1 PAPRPPGAACAGA
14 GPGAGLSAALRLE
27 AKAGDLESLPADL
40 AIVYKFKGQS
50 DIGASVGERI
60 ARHLG
65 EIARGDR
72 FEGRAGRHLLWHAPP
87 GEGLPSRRYLLLGLG
102 RKEECT
108 LEHYRRHVGEALVE
122 ADRLGATS
130 VALPL
135 LEAGSAPYPVREAAL
150 ALAEGVLLGTYRFD
164 RYRSEPRSGRRHL
177 REIRVAVGDAAVRE
191 ASEGIALGEVTA

>member
-1 PAPRPPGAACAGA
+1 M
-14 GPGAGLSAALRLE
+14 SAALRLE

-50 DIGASVGERI
+50 DIGGSVGERI

-135 LEAGSAPYPVREAAL
+135 LEAGLVRRLMSKTTVPFRSLPLRAAL
-150 ALAEGVLLGTYRFD
+150 GAAPPAGD
-164 RYRSEPRSGRRHL
+164 PRGR
-177 REIRVAVGDAAVRE
+177 G
-191 ASEGIALGEVTA
+191 